1 MTLIESETPLNN
13 NMRKMTTTLQIIY
26 ILVILLFQILE
37 INTSLIIL
45 DIFILAVTVLSLL
58 VYAKSWLTSLNKYH
72 NE

>member
-1 MTLIESETPLNN
+1 
-13 NMRKMTTTLQIIY
+13 LQIIY